1 MRAGAPLS
9 QPASVS
15 RLGHPLRTTSVTSA
29 SRSSFQSH
37 SSGITSISTTC
48 SSRHRHTITTSG
60 ATTSGA
66 TTEWELG
73 RGDAILFSSR
83 TVHNITELTS
93 GTRNSMVIEWW
104 DSARNVH
111 DRDS

>member
-60 ATTSGA
+60 ATTI
-66 TTEWELG
+66 TTTPQP
-73 RGDAILFSSR
+73 RP
-83 TVHNITELTS
+83 T
-93 GTRNSMVIEWW
+93 
-104 DSARNVH
+104 DSVVALLRRRASH
-111 DRDS
+111 Q